1 MKLNWASSSKR
12 YSDEKPST
20 YVWHNQVLSWRLPK
34 IKNKQISGRAADEIL
49 CREGIMSLHVIECME
64 RRNNRMEKKIDHR
77 VRHFIETTECLR
89 YWSVKLNSRIYANSP
104 STQERWSYFQDH
116 GTEWCYGKTVRN
128 FRPTHDDRQSSPLET
143 IPFLKE
149 RKEEKSKE
157 PYW

>member
-64 RRNNRMEKKIDHR
+64 RRNNRMEKKS
-77 VRHFIETTECLR
+77 TTEISRVLFSLLCLT
-89 YWSVKLNSRIYANSP
+89 LL
-104 STQERWSYFQDH
+104 
-116 GTEWCYGKTVRN
+116 RN
-128 FRPTHDDRQSSPLET
+128 DNVFLFFKRPQWLYNT
-143 IPFLKE
+143 PFLANE
-149 RKEEKSKE
+149 FIFVSCTLSLVMRQFALEKRSQ
-157 PYW
+157 